1 MSSLVLSGRALPLQ
15 SGLEPGVQ
23 RVGPLC
29 ELPGLL
35 REHGV
40 RPSMLLKRAGLSAA
54 AFADRDARIGYA
66 VIARLLD
73 ACAAATRCSH
83 FGLLLGSRWRLEHVG
98 LPGEL
103 AASCATVGEALQ
115 AFTSHQWLNS
125 SGGVAYLHRSA
136 GMTSLGY
143 AVFEPGL
150 KVGID
155 QIHDMVIA
163 VGVRMI
169 RELTGKPGWAPTQ
182 VMLSRK
188 KPGDT
193 APYRRIFGGPVRFD
207 AEFTALHFPTS
218 FEATCVPSADE
229 NRRRVLEARLVAA
242 GRESILPRLRRM
254 IRVAMIFGLTSGDD
268 VAAAMAL
275 ARRTFNR
282 RLSQYGT
289 TYQQVLEAVR
299 VEAAQQLLR
308 ETALSIGDIAGA
320 LGYTEPSAFV
330 RAFRRWMSTPP
341 GAWRRQAVESAPD
354 RIPIEPL

>member
-1 MSSLVLSGRALPLQ
+1 MSRLVLSGRASPLR

-29 ELPGLL
+29 QLPGLL

-40 RPSMLLKRAGLSAA
+40 RPATLLKRAGLSADA
-54 AFADRDARIGYA
+54 LADRDARIGYA

-73 ACAAATRCSH
+73 ACAAATRCGH
-83 FGLLLGSRWRLEHVG
+83 FGLTLGSRWRLEHVG

-115 AFTSHQWLNS
+115 AFTTHQWLNS
-125 SGGVAYLHRSA
+125 SGGVAYLHRNA
-136 GMTSLGY
+136 GTTSFGY

-150 KVGID
+150 EVGID

-163 VGVRMI
+163 AGVRMI
-169 RELTGKPGWAPTQ
+169 RELAGKPGWAPAQ

-193 APYRRIFGGPVRFD
+193 APYRRFFGGPVRFD
-207 AEFTALHFPTS
+207 AESTALHFPTS
-218 FEATCVPSADE
+218 FEATPVPNADE
-229 NRRRVLEARLVAA
+229 TRRRELEARLAAA
-242 GRESILPRLRRM
+242 GREGILPRLRRM
-254 IRVAMIFGLTSGDD
+254 IRVAMVFGLTSGDE
-268 VAAAMAL
+268 VAVAMAL

-289 TYQQVLEAVR
+289 TYHEVLEAVR

-320 LGYTEPSAFV
+320 LGYAEPSAFV
-330 RAFRRWMSTPP
+330 RAFRRWTGAPP
-341 GAWRRQAVESAPD
+341 GAWRRRAATSVPE
-354 RIPIEPL
+354 RIPVEPP